1 MHLAQNCHKRG
12 LQNIE
17 GFTLDTTLTW
27 PEEEGD
33 MKVEI
38 MSTGTGN
45 TIVELFSAE
54 MLVRVCR

>member
-1 MHLAQNCHKRG
+1 MHHNTVVA
-12 LQNIE
+12 
-17 GFTLDTTLTW
+17 LTW
-27 PEEEGD
+27 AEEEVGD
-33 MKVEI
+33 KKVEM

>member
-1 MHLAQNCHKRG
+1 MHLAQKCHKRG

-17 GFTLDTTLTW
+17 GFTLDTALTW
-27 PEEEGD
+27 QEEEGD
-33 MKVEI
+33 MKVEM

>member
-1 MHLAQNCHKRG
+1 MGMHH
-12 LQNIE
+12 
-17 GFTLDTTLTW
+17 TTVIALTW
-27 PEEEGD
+27 PEEGD
-33 MKVEI
+33 MKVEM

>member
-1 MHLAQNCHKRG
+1 MHHSTVIA
-12 LQNIE
+12 
-17 GFTLDTTLTW
+17 LTW
-27 PEEEGD
+27 QEEEEGD
-33 MKVEI
+33 MKVEM